1 MGRDFFPDLLGN
13 EKIKQNL
20 AVDAA
25 RGKCA
30 HAYIIEGAEGSGK
43 HLLARLIAAASVCA
57 EREHSTHPVPCG
69 VCPTCR
75 RILNDISADVSYI
88 SLNGKA
94 SIGVEAIR
102 NMKQNLYVTPNDAEK
117 KFYIIENAELMTV
130 QAQNSLLL
138 SLEEPP
144 EYVMFFLLTT
154 HSAGLLETIRS
165 RAPTVRME
173 QFSPKRIL
181 DFLTSGRFPEAAH
194 ASPDQLPDRLEEAAY
209 LSGGSIGQ
217 ALKLLAENTETTEA
231 RAVASQLTEAL
242 VGTKRTSELL
252 CFISERLPSDR
263 ESVLSVLTLTQ
274 TAVRD
279 LLLWKKSDD
288 NGFLFYFSTED
299 MPSETRRIS
308 PKKLIRLYDS
318 LRTAIET
325 ISMNGSVHTAM
336 TELALK
342 KDKN

>member
-1 MGRDFFPDLLGN
+1 MRRDFFPDLYGN

-30 HAYIIEGAEGSGK
+30 HAYIIEGPDGSGK
-43 HLLARLIAAASVCA
+43 HLLARLLAASSVCA
-57 EREHSTHPVPCG
+57 EREHPTHPVPCR
-69 VCPTCR
+69 VCPNCH
-75 RILNDISADVSYI
+75 RILHDISADVSYI

-102 NMKQNLYVTPNDAEK
+102 NMKQNLYVTPNDGEK

-181 DFLTSGRFPEAAH
+181 DFLA
-194 ASPDQLPDRLEEAAY
+194 
-209 LSGGSIGQ
+209 
-217 ALKLLAENTETTEA
+217 
-231 RAVASQLTEAL
+231 
-242 VGTKRTSELL
+242 
-252 CFISERLPSDR
+252 
-263 ESVLSVLTLTQ
+263 
-274 TAVRD
+274 
-279 LLLWKKSDD
+279 
-288 NGFLFYFSTED
+288 
-299 MPSETRRIS
+299 
-308 PKKLIRLYDS
+308 
-318 LRTAIET
+318 
-325 ISMNGSVHTAM
+325 
-336 TELALK
+336 
-342 KDKN
+342 